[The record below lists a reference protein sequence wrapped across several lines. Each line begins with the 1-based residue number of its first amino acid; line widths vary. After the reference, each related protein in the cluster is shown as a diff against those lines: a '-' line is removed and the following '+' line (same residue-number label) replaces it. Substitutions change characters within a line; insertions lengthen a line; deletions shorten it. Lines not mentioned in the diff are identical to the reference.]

1 LLRNPLRI
9 MRASESGNPPNARPF
24 SRLLNESGYIRYSM
38 DALAHVTL
46 RQLRALAATLESGSL
61 TIAAR
66 DLGVTQPAITLQ
78 LHNLQ
83 DLVGL
88 PLTQRTLDGLV
99 ATDAG
104 RALLDLDARVK
115 LALDD
120 CIQTLKAIKG
130 ISAGRVA
137 IGAVS
142 TAKYFVPSAIGAFA
156 RLHPNVEL
164 KLTIGNRTQII
175 EGLRNFALD
184 VAITGRP
191 PDDIELEKRLIGN
204 HPNIIVAP
212 PDHPLARRKRLTL
225 TDLASDSF
233 LVREAGSGTRL
244 LMQKLMDAAGFRP
257 KIGMEIDSNETI
269 KHAVMAGLG
278 VAFISAHAVD
288 LEIRQGRLAALDV
301 VGLPLI
307 RQWFVV
313 RRVDK
318 HLLPPAQALLE
329 FLSREAARFL
339 PSAIKE

>member
-1 LLRNPLRI
+1 
-9 MRASESGNPPNARPF
+9 
-24 SRLLNESGYIRYSM
+24 M

-83 DLVGL
+83 DLVGM

>member
-1 LLRNPLRI
+1 
-9 MRASESGNPPNARPF
+9 
-24 SRLLNESGYIRYSM
+24 M

-142 TAKYFVPSAIGAFA
+142 TTKYFVPSAIGAFA

>member
-1 LLRNPLRI
+1 
-9 MRASESGNPPNARPF
+9 
-24 SRLLNESGYIRYSM
+24 M

-83 DLVGL
+83 DLVGM

-288 LEIRQGRLAALDV
+288 LEIRQGHLAALDV

>member
-1 LLRNPLRI
+1 
-9 MRASESGNPPNARPF
+9 
-24 SRLLNESGYIRYSM
+24 M